1 MFTVEFESDASI
13 VTTLD
18 QHDKH
23 EDVEIIFGDDG
34 VVYMRQFEP
43 DMEQYQML
51 IMSAQQWMD
60 LMSAWNSP
68 EGAFYLESKKKERQN
83 GTSTT

>member
-60 LMSAWNSP
+60 LMAAYKSA
-68 EGAFYLESKKKERQN
+68 EGSYYVEIQHE
-83 GTSTT
+83 

>member
-18 QHDKH
+18 QTNMH
-23 EDVEIIFGDDG
+23 EDVEIIFGDDC

-60 LMSAWNSP
+60 LMAAYKSA
-68 EGAFYLESKKKERQN
+68 EGSYYVEIQHE
-83 GTSTT
+83 

>member
-60 LMSAWNSP
+60 LMAAYKSAEVSYYV
-68 EGAFYLESKKKERQN
+68 EIQHE
-83 GTSTT
+83 

>member
-18 QHDKH
+18 QTNMH

-34 VVYMRQFEP
+34 VVYMRQFEH

-60 LMSAWNSP
+60 LMAAYKSA
-68 EGAFYLESKKKERQN
+68 EGSYYVEIQHE
-83 GTSTT
+83 

>member
-18 QHDKH
+18 QSNMH

-60 LMSAWNSP
+60 LISAYKST
-68 EGAFYLESKKKERQN
+68 EGSYYVEIKHE
-83 GTSTT
+83 